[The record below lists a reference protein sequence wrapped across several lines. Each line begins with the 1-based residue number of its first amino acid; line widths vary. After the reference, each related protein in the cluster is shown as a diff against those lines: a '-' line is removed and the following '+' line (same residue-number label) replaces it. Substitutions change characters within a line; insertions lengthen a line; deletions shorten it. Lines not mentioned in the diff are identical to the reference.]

1 MIVPR
6 FDKDEVQPYIEFML
20 NQLRKADS
28 FWFLGVEN
36 TFSYD
41 AAIRMNEEVWNAM
54 GKVTVRDI
62 KEKFSIDEKGLK
74 GLSRF
79 FRYFPWAM
87 ITGYEIEHKGEELMV
102 SVPHC
107 PSQEARLKQ
116 GLGEYSCKH
125 MHFLFFASIV
135 RELDS
140 NLKVECLFAPP
151 DPHGTDL
158 FCKWRFTTKEDRA
171 DG

>member
-6 FDKDEVQPYIEFML
+6 FDEEELQPYIEFML
-20 NQLRKADS
+20 NQLRKTDG

-41 AAIRMNEEVWNAM
+41 AAIKMNEEVWNTM
-54 GKVTVRDI
+54 GKVTARDI
-62 KEKFSIDEKGLK
+62 REKFSIEDKGLK
-74 GLSRF
+74 ALARF

-87 ITGYEIEHKGEELMV
+87 ITGYDFEMNKEEIIV

-107 PSQEARLKQ
+107 PSQEARLEK

-135 RELDS
+135 QELDP
-140 NLKVECLFAPP
+140 NLRVECIFAPP
-151 DPHGTDL
+151 DSHPTEL
-158 FCKWRFTTKEDRA
+158 FCKWRFIMDKDRIE
-171 DG
+171 